1 MFDAER
7 LIDLFER
14 MSCEHWGY
22 KWGGHEEGLVD
33 CAGAFQWALAQL
45 GVKMAERSSNYIARK
60 MVSEMWPLSDV
71 KPGWAVFRWREANS
85 DTPNRFLDG
94 RGDFYHVGLMGR
106 NGKVL
111 NAQSE
116 ATGFVESPLRNWT
129 FAAPLKAADYG
140 KTNGDK
146 EETGMFGNATVSVT
160 SEHLNLREGASTR
173 GKVIGSLENGQRVNV
188 IRDAG
193 NGWAFLKTESGEAGY
208 AAKDYLTEDDGADMA
223 SGDSVGE
230 TDAADASAG
239 TTTLTDGNGVYIM
252 LVGKWTVA
260 DD

>member
-14 MSCEHWGY
+14 MSRERWGY

-45 GVKMAERSSNYIARK
+45 GVKMAERSSNYIARR
-60 MVSEMWPLSDV
+60 MVGEMRPASEA
-71 KPGWAVFRWREANS
+71 KPGWVMFRWREANG
-85 DTPNRFLDG
+85 DTPSRWLDG

-106 NGKVL
+106 NGRVL

-116 ATGFVESPLRNWT
+116 ATGFVASPLRNWT

-140 KTNGDK
+140 KTSGDK
-146 EETGMFGNATVSVT
+146 EETDMFGNATVSVT
-160 SEHLNLREGASTR
+160 SGHLNLREGASTR

-193 NGWAFLKTESGEAGY
+193 NGWVFCKTESGEAGY
-208 AAKDYLTEDDGADMA
+208 AAKDYLTEDDAAREQDGAD
-223 SGDSVGE
+223 E

>member
-14 MSCEHWGY
+14 MSREHWGY

-45 GVKMAERSSNYIARK
+45 GVKMAERSSNYIARR
-60 MVSEMWPLSDV
+60 MVGEMRPASEA
-71 KPGWAVFRWREANS
+71 KPGWVMFRRREANG
-85 DTPNRFLDG
+85 DTPSRWLDG

-106 NGKVL
+106 DGKVL

-116 ATGFVESPLRNWT
+116 ATGFVESPLRNWS
-129 FAAPLKAADYG
+129 FAAPLKAADYK
-140 KTNGDK
+140 KTNG
-146 EETGMFGNATVSVT
+146 EETGMFGNATVSIT
-160 SEHLNLREGASTR
+160 SGHLNLREGASTR
-173 GKVIGSLENGQRVNV
+173 GKVIGSLGNGQRVNV

-193 NGWAFLKTESGEAGY
+193 NGWVWIKTESGEAGY
-208 AAKDYLTEDDGADMA
+208 AAKDYLTEDDGADIV
-223 SGDSVGE
+223 SGDTAGV
-230 TDAADASAG
+230 TDASDSSAG

>member
-14 MSCEHWGY
+14 MSREHWGY

-45 GVKMAERSSNYIARK
+45 GVKMAERSSNYIARR
-60 MVSEMWPLSDV
+60 MVGEMRPASEA
-71 KPGWAVFRWREANS
+71 KPGWVMFRWREANG
-85 DTPNRFLDG
+85 DTPSRWLDG

-106 NGKVL
+106 NGRVL

-140 KTNGDK
+140 KTSGDK
-146 EETGMFGNATVSVT
+146 EETDMFGNATVSVT
-160 SEHLNLREGASTR
+160 SGHLNLREGASTR

-193 NGWAFLKTESGEAGY
+193 NGWVFLKTESGEAGY
-208 AAKDYLTEDDGADMA
+208 AAKDYLTEDDGADIV
-223 SGDSVGE
+223 SGESVGE
-230 TDAADASAG
+230 TGAPDASAG

>member
-14 MSCEHWGY
+14 MSREHWGY
-22 KWGGHEEGLVD
+22 KWGGHEEGMVD

-45 GVKMAERSSNYIARK
+45 GVKMAERSSNYIARR
-60 MVSEMWPLSDV
+60 MVGEMRPASEAR
-71 KPGWAVFRWREANS
+71 PGWAVFRRREANG
-85 DTPNRFLDG
+85 DTPSRWLDG

-129 FAAPLKAADYG
+129 FAAPLKAANYD
-140 KTNGDK
+140 KK
-146 EETGMFGNATVSVT
+146 EETDMFGNATVSVT
-160 SEHLNLREGASTR
+160 SGHLNLREGASTR

-193 NGWAFLKTESGEAGY
+193 NGWTFLKTESGEAGY
-208 AAKDYLTEDDGADMA
+208 AAKDYLTEDDAAREQDGAD
-223 SGDSVGE
+223 E
-230 TDAADASAG
+230 TDAADASVG
-239 TTTLTDGNGVYIM
+239 TTTLTDGNGVYVM
-252 LVGKWTVA
+252 LVGRWQIA

>member
-14 MSCEHWGY
+14 MSREHWGY

-45 GVKMAERSSNYIARK
+45 GVKMAERSSNYIARR
-60 MVSEMWPLSDV
+60 MVGEMRPASEA
-71 KPGWAVFRWREANS
+71 KPGWVMFRWREANG
-85 DTPNRFLDG
+85 DTPSRWLDG

-106 NGKVL
+106 DGKVL

-116 ATGFVESPLRNWT
+116 ATGFVESPLRNWS

-140 KTNGDK
+140 KTSGDK
-146 EETGMFGNATVSVT
+146 EETDMFGNATVSVT
-160 SEHLNLREGASTR
+160 SGHLNLREGASTR

-193 NGWAFLKTESGEAGY
+193 NGWVFLKTESGEAGY
-208 AAKDYLTEDDGADMA
+208 AAKDYLTEDDAAREQDGAD
-223 SGDSVGE
+223 E

-252 LVGKWTVA
+252 LVGRWQIA

>member
-14 MSCEHWGY
+14 MSRERWGY

-45 GVKMAERSSNYIARK
+45 GVKMAERSSNYIARR
-60 MVSEMWPLSDV
+60 MVGEMRPASEA
-71 KPGWAVFRWREANS
+71 KPGWVMFRWREANG
-85 DTPNRFLDG
+85 DTPSRWLDG

-106 NGKVL
+106 DGKVL

-116 ATGFVESPLRNWT
+116 ATGFVESPLRNWS

-140 KTNGDK
+140 KTSGDK
-146 EETGMFGNATVSVT
+146 EETDMFGNATVSVT
-160 SEHLNLREGASTR
+160 SGHLNLREGASTR

-193 NGWAFLKTESGEAGY
+193 NGWVFLKTESGEAGY
-208 AAKDYLTEDDGADMA
+208 AAKDYLTEDDAAREQDGAD
-223 SGDSVGE
+223 E

-252 LVGKWTVA
+252 LVGRWQIA

>member
-14 MSCEHWGY
+14 MSREHWGY

-45 GVKMAERSSNYIARK
+45 GVKMAERSSNYIARR
-60 MVSEMWPLSDV
+60 MVGEMRPASEA
-71 KPGWAVFRWREANS
+71 KPGWVMFRWREANG
-85 DTPNRFLDG
+85 DTPSRWLDG

-106 NGKVL
+106 DGKVL

-116 ATGFVESPLRNWT
+116 ATGFVESPLRNWS

-140 KTNGDK
+140 KTSGDK
-146 EETGMFGNATVSVT
+146 EETDMFGNATVSVT
-160 SEHLNLREGASTR
+160 SGHLNLREGASTR

-193 NGWAFLKTESGEAGY
+193 NGWVFLKTESGEAGY
-208 AAKDYLTEDDGADMA
+208 AAKDYLTEDDGADIV
-223 SGDSVGE
+223 SGESVGE
-230 TDAADASAG
+230 TGAPDASAG

>member
-14 MSCEHWGY
+14 MNREHWGY

-33 CAGAFQWALAQL
+33 CAGAFQWALSQL
-45 GVKMAERSSNYIARK
+45 GVKMAERSSNYIARR
-60 MVSEMWPLSDV
+60 MVGEMRPASEAR
-71 KPGWAVFRWREANS
+71 PGWAVFRRREANG
-85 DTPNRFLDG
+85 DTPSRWLDG

-106 NGKVL
+106 NGRVL

-116 ATGFVESPLRNWT
+116 ATGFVESPLRNWS
-129 FAAPLKAADYG
+129 FAAPLKAADY
-140 KTNGDK
+140 
-146 EETGMFGNATVSVT
+146 ETKGGENMFGNATVSVT
-160 SEHLNLREGASTR
+160 SGHLNLREGASTR

-188 IRDAG
+188 IRDEG
-193 NGWAFLKTESGEAGY
+193 NGWVFCKTESGEAGY
-208 AAKDYLTEDDGADMA
+208 AAKDYLLEDDAAREQDGAD
-223 SGDSVGE
+223 E

>member
-14 MSCEHWGY
+14 MSREHWGY

-45 GVKMAERSSNYIARK
+45 GVKMAERSSNYIARR
-60 MVSEMWPLSDV
+60 MVGEMRPASEA
-71 KPGWAVFRWREANS
+71 KPGWVMFRWREANG
-85 DTPNRFLDG
+85 DTPSRWLDG

-106 NGKVL
+106 NGRVL

-140 KTNGDK
+140 KTSGDK
-146 EETGMFGNATVSVT
+146 EETDMFGNATVSVT
-160 SEHLNLREGASTR
+160 SGHLNLREGASTR

-193 NGWAFLKTESGEAGY
+193 NGWVFLKTESGEAGY
-208 AAKDYLTEDDGADMA
+208 AAKDYLTEDDAAREQDGAD
-223 SGDSVGE
+223 E

-252 LVGKWTVA
+252 LVGRWQIA